1 MCAISLNAWRSW
13 PKCNAARRHQ
23 DNSAAGAP
31 VESVDAFNKL
41 LDPDAATSSSARL
54 PHDPPAPELIPAD
67 WNLTLP
73 KGARLKCSYHLNWPE
88 DLAPSSL
95 GAAED
100 GLLIRFLRLQTD
112 SDLDSTTRFYEKQL
126 KTSAIIRPLENGLWI
141 DAIRQ
146 AEAGQVRSINLLIT
160 RLDSESP
167 SRKGITEKLQLDVL
181 CIELHD
187 PLK

>member
-1 MCAISLNAWRSW
+1 
-13 PKCNAARRHQ
+13 
-23 DNSAAGAP
+23 
-31 VESVDAFNKL
+31 
-41 LDPDAATSSSARL
+41 
-54 PHDPPAPELIPAD
+54 
-67 WNLTLP
+67 
-73 KGARLKCSYHLNWPE
+73 LKCSYHLNWPE

-100 GLLIRFLRLQTD
+100 GLLIRFARLQTD
-112 SDLDSTTRFYEKQL
+112 GDLDSTTRFYEKQL

-146 AEAGQVRSINLLIT
+146 GEARHVRSVNLLIT

-167 SRKGITEKLQLDVL
+167 PRKGIAEKLQLDVL

>member
-1 MCAISLNAWRSW
+1 MRNFAERLTELAEVQFRAESSDI
-13 PKCNAARRHQ
+13 
-23 DNSAAGAP
+23 SAAGAP

-54 PHDPPAPELIPAD
+54 LHNPPETELIPAD
-67 WNLTLP
+67 WSLTLS
-73 KGARLKCSYHLNWPE
+73 KGARLKCSYHLNWPAE
-88 DLAPSSL
+88 LAPSSL

-100 GLLIRFLRLQTD
+100 GLLIRFARLQTE

-126 KTSAIIRPLENGLWI
+126 KTSAIIRPLENGFWI
-141 DAIRQ
+141 DALRQ
-146 AEAGQVRSINLLIT
+146 AEAGQIRSINLLIT

-167 SRKGITEKLQLDVL
+167 PRKGITEKLQLDVL